1 MRKSQ
6 VSINHDWKTLV
17 YILEFEETISGLCTL
32 NTWFDGAFLLNSIS
46 EWLDTHFKV
55 QWSGLRLGSKKFFVF
70 VLMFFTLNIKDAINA
85 ASLIFVQ
92 QWVVIINHFNSNK
105 LWQITAPG
113 NFAIKLCVKMILLN
127 LKYPSVAMLPQPGQV
142 SKFVQFLTLDSYV
155 QNYVT
160 KIDTSTCQ
168 SGK

>member
-55 QWSGLRLGSKKFFVF
+55 
-70 VLMFFTLNIKDAINA
+70 
-85 ASLIFVQ
+85 
-92 QWVVIINHFNSNK
+92 
-105 LWQITAPG
+105 
-113 NFAIKLCVKMILLN
+113 
-127 LKYPSVAMLPQPGQV
+127 
-142 SKFVQFLTLDSYV
+142 
-155 QNYVT
+155 
-160 KIDTSTCQ
+160 
-168 SGK
+168 